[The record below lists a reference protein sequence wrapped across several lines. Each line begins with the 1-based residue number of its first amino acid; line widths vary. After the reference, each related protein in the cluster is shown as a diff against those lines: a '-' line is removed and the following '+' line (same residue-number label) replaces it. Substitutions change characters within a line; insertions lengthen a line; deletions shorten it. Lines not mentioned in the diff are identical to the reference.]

1 MTDSHSNN
9 TYSNIA
15 STIALIASILAVIFS
30 WQQNSITK
38 EHNRQSVKPILQ
50 LTPMAEGDGKRN
62 GLFLSNVGLGPAI
75 IKKFEVSTKNNNV
88 SGFESD
94 KWDSI
99 LTAANVKAD
108 CFATAWPTN
117 NATVQVD
124 GEVPLLSITN
134 SDNHDKCLPEMIGL
148 VGGDEIQVKITYQS
162 IYGDTFVE
170 NATTAIRS
178 KTVDNLYKLL
188 YGNNKRS

>member
-50 LTPMAEGDGKRN
+50 LTPMVEGDGKRN

-75 IKKFEVSTKNNNV
+75 IKGFDVSTKMNSA

-94 KWDSI
+94 QWDSI
-99 LTAANVKAD
+99 LTAVNVKAD

-134 SDNHDKCLPEMIGL
+134 SANQYKCLPEMIGL
-148 VGGDEIQVKITYQS
+148 VGGDEIKVKITYQS

-170 NATTAIRS
+170 NATTAVRS
-178 KTVDNLYKLL
+178 KTVEKLYNMVYADNK
-188 YGNNKRS
+188 KS